1 MTMPEAAVDEND
13 RVVLLQHYVR
23 TARQVFPVQ
32 GIAKTAGMQKLA
44 HDHLWTRVNAPDA
57 RHAVVPLFFCHLVC
71 HSLAISD
78 LSPGDDIASRRLQ
91 RHVS

>member
-13 RVVLLQHYVR
+13 RVVLPQYDVR
-23 TARQVFPVQ
+23 AARQVFAVQ
-32 GIAKTAGMQKLA
+32 RIAKTAGMQKLA
-44 HDHLWTRVNAPDA
+44 HNHLWTRVNAPDA

-91 RHVS
+91 RHVF

>member
-13 RVVLLQHYVR
+13 RVILLQHYVR

-44 HDHLWTRVNAPDA
+44 HNHLWTCVNAPDA

-71 HSLAISD
+71 HSLAC
-78 LSPGDDIASRRLQ
+78 LQ
-91 RHVS
+91 R